1 MRVTIKQI
9 AEELG
14 INHSTVSRV
23 LNDKQSHLVSAATR
37 ERTIQTADRMG
48 YRPSRIAQ
56 ALQGKKTN
64 LIGVFLPDEED
75 EFLQEAV
82 RSLRHTVEE
91 SGYELMIFASP
102 PDRIA
107 QNWHRLLQWD
117 LDGAF
122 VFDYMFYVDG
132 LSEALTKH
140 MGYVPPIVG
149 LFSQKTQLA
158 DYVTVDFAPAVEAL
172 LTHLSQ
178 LGCRRYGYMALPTS
192 FTPAEQRFHI
202 YSSFVA
208 SHGFERIDMPLP
220 PASTIME
227 AARECVATWIADK
240 KPLPDALFCQ
250 NDEIAVGAYKGL
262 HDAGIRVPA
271 DLMLAGCDNVPFV
284 AYFETPL
291 TTITLPVNDVCR
303 TAWSILHNRL
313 SHPEAAPTH
322 VSFPAKLKLRE
333 STSR

>member
-23 LNDKQSHLVSAATR
+23 LNEKQSHLVSAATR
-37 ERTIQTADRMG
+37 ERITQAATQMG

-75 EFLQEAV
+75 AFLQEAV

-91 SGYELMIFASP
+91 SGYELMIFASA

-107 QNWHRLLQWD
+107 QNWRRLLQWD
-117 LDGAF
+117 LDGVF

-132 LSEALTKH
+132 LSEVLTGH
-140 MGYVPPIVG
+140 SGYVPPIVG
-149 LFSQKTQLA
+149 LFSQETQLA
-158 DYVTVDFAPAVEAL
+158 DYVTIDFAPALETL
-172 LTHLSQ
+172 LTHLADA
-178 LGCRRYGYMALPTS
+178 GCRRYGDMALPTS
-192 FTPAEQRFHI
+192 FTPVEQRFGV

-220 PASTIME
+220 PANAIIE

-250 NDEIAVGAYKGL
+250 NDEIAMGAYKGL
-262 HDAGIRVPA
+262 CDARIRVPA

-284 AYFETPL
+284 AYLETPL
-291 TTITLPVNDVCR
+291 TTIALPVKEICHA
-303 TAWSILHNRL
+303 AWQSMHRRI
-313 SHPEAAPTH
+313 SYPESAPTH
-322 VSFPAKLKLRE
+322 VRFPAKLIMRR
-333 STSR
+333 SCCR